1 MSDNSEEP
9 KVELYEEVVGDE
21 YCNSPVRDQTSSV
34 VPVPST
40 LAKGTT
46 LHGPTFIIDGS
57 RRPVEATETFTHA
70 PRPDPRDYT
79 ELAEAPRE
87 VPRDNDGVAA
97 TIRCNAKL

>member
-1 MSDNSEEP
+1 MCLTVAMSDNSEEP
-9 KVELYEEVVGDE
+9 EVELYEEVIGDE

-34 VPVPST
+34 VPVASA

-70 PRPDPRDYT
+70 PRPRCVGQLNLEETKTNNSASSSVQVEDP
-79 ELAEAPRE
+79 
-87 VPRDNDGVAA
+87 
-97 TIRCNAKL
+97 